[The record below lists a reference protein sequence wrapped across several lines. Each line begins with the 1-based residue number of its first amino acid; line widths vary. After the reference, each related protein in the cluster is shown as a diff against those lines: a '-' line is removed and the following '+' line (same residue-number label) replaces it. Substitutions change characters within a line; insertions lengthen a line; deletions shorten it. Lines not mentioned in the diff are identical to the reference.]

1 MTREQQSKLR
11 ELNKMLFQEVHM
23 KISEMLQDD
32 IGLVLPFYIEHYNEY
47 EGNCWTEKTAGKRI
61 RQLFSIDDNYALIMK
76 DCDDKAIGFVIGYF
90 KQYDDLIAYTL
101 EEIVIS
107 HSEQNKGYGTMLLSE
122 LEKRV
127 KEKGGA
133 GIELQAVKD
142 QMHEKYYGKAGF
154 HDADNFTMKCKWF

>member
-1 MTREQQSKLR
+1 
-11 ELNKMLFQEVHM
+11 M

-32 IGLVLPFYIEHYNEY
+32 IGLVLPFYIEQYNVY

-61 RQLFSIDDNYALIMK
+61 RQLFSINDNYALIMK
-76 DCDDKAIGFVIGYF
+76 DCNNKAIGFVIGYF
-90 KQYDDLIAYTL
+90 KQYGDLFAYTL

-107 HSEQNKGYGTMLLSE
+107 HNEQNKGYGSMLLVE

-127 KEKGGA
+127 KEKGVA

-142 QMHEKYYGKAGF
+142 QMHEKYYGKAGYR
-154 HDADNFTMKCKWF
+154 DANNFTIKCKWF